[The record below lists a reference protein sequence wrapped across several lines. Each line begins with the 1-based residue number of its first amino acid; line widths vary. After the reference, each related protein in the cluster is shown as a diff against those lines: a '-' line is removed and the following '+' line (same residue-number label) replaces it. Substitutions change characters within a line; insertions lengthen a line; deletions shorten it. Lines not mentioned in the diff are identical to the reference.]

1 MKTARKLVVSDVD
14 GTLVRGSLVL
24 NHAVNLHREGHID
37 LGELPD
43 QWEADKKNE
52 VLISA
57 LADAYRTAI
66 TGKSLKDLDVPN
78 FVRGLIA
85 DDKNF
90 YSALNRLVELHK
102 DGADVILISGSP
114 NYLVNRFGKSFGFKS
129 VASKY
134 HRDRTQRLN
143 GKVTGMFTAGAKQA
157 YIDALDVSEYD
168 EIYAFGDTAS
178 DAPLFSVAH
187 HSVLVDPSKETFKNF
202 GKTVQEVI
210 LD

>member
-1 MKTARKLVVSDVD
+1 MKKARKLVVSDVD

-57 LADAYRTAI
+57 LAQAYRDAI
-66 TGKSLKDLDVPN
+66 VGKGMKDLAVND
-78 FVRGLIA
+78 FVRKLVS

-90 YSALNRLVELHK
+90 YSSLERLVKLKE

-114 NYLVNRFGKSFGFKS
+114 QYLVGRFGRTYGFKS
-129 VASKY
+129 MASRY
-134 HRDRTQRLN
+134 HRDKGQKIN
-143 GKVTGMFTAGAKQA
+143 GRVTGMFTADAKAA
-157 YIDALDVSEYD
+157 YLRTLDVSSYD
-168 EIYAFGDTAS
+168 EILAFGDTQS
-178 DAPLFSVAH
+178 DAPLFAVADR
-187 HSVLVDPSKETFKNF
+187 SVLVDPSAETLEVFKSS
-202 GKTVQEVI
+202 VHEV
-210 LD
+210 LTD